1 MSKADKARDELYEL
15 QCKICGY
22 DIEMASVIL
31 LENRKVSN
39 EVVHLTC
46 FLDNL
51 SKVAAERELEE
62 Y

>member
-1 MSKADKARDELYEL
+1 MSREDKARSELYEL

-22 DIEMASVIL
+22 DIEMESVIL
-31 LENRKVSN
+31 LENKKVSN

-51 SKVAAERELEE
+51 SKVAAERILEE